1 MKKILGYFVAI
12 LALASCA
19 TPKEIT
25 YFQDMED
32 GTVAK
37 IMDQGLIRIQ
47 PDDRLAIFV
56 KTRNEDLTQLFN
68 ISGAAGGQVN
78 TQYSVGYNVDSNGNI
93 VFPELGEIHVAG
105 LSREEIA
112 SYIKNEL
119 EKRNLVK
126 EPLVTVLYRNMYYN
140 MLGEVRNAGR
150 KEIDKDRITII
161 DAISEAG
168 GLTIN
173 GVRTN
178 VLVMR
183 KENDEIKGYRVNLT
197 NMQELVKSPV
207 YQIKQD
213 DVIYVESNMKAQRE
227 STVNGNNTM
236 TVSFWMS
243 LASFFMGIVNFLK

>member
-1 MKKILGYFVAI
+1 M
-12 LALASCA
+12 LASCA

-25 YFQDMED
+25 FFQDMED

-37 IMDQGLIRIQ
+37 LVEQGLIRIQ

-93 VFPELGEIHVAG
+93 IFPELGEIHVAG

-112 SYIKNEL
+112 SYIKSEL

-126 EPLVTVLYRNMYYN
+126 DPLVTVLYRNMYYN

-183 KENDEIKGYRVNLT
+183 KENDEVKGYRVNLT

-213 DVIYVESNMKAQRE
+213 DVIYVESNLKAQRE

>member
-1 MKKILGYFVAI
+1 MKKILSYLIVV
-12 LALASCA
+12 LMLASCA

-25 YFQDMED
+25 FFQDMED

-37 IMDQGLIRIQ
+37 LVEQGLIRIQ

-93 VFPELGEIHVAG
+93 IFPELGEIHVAG

-112 SYIKNEL
+112 SYIKSEL

-126 EPLVTVLYRNMYYN
+126 DPLVTVLYRNMYYN

-183 KENDEIKGYRVNLT
+183 KENDEVKGYRVNLT

-213 DVIYVESNMKAQRE
+213 DVIYVESNLKAQRE

-243 LASFFMGIVNFLK
+243 LASFFMGIINFLK

>member
-1 MKKILGYFVAI
+1 MKKILSYLIVV
-12 LALASCA
+12 LMLASCA

-25 YFQDMED
+25 FFQDMED

-37 IMDQGLIRIQ
+37 LVEQGLIRIQ

-93 VFPELGEIHVAG
+93 IFPELGEIHVAG

-112 SYIKNEL
+112 SYIKSEL

-126 EPLVTVLYRNMYYN
+126 DPLVTVLYRNMYYN

-183 KENDEIKGYRVNLT
+183 KENDEVKGYRVNLT

-213 DVIYVESNMKAQRE
+213 DVIYVESNLKAQRE